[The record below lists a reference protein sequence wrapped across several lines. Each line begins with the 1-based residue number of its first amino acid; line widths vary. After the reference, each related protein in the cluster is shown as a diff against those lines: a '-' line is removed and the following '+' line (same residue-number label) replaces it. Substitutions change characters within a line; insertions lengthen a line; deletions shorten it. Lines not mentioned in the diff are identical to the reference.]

1 MKILEVLTFLIKSLG
16 TSVCN
21 SVLYLATLILFSAEV
36 SASRCLFFC
45 LSGSV
50 HPEVGMEGGVGV
62 GGAGRGNIRVGLD
75 LPEQTDLSAYLD
87 ILSLKLLCGQLSLD

>member
-1 MKILEVLTFLIKSLG
+1 MEGLRRAAGRRKKRDLMKILEVLTFLIKSLG
-16 TSVCN
+16 TSVCS

-50 HPEVGMEGGVGV
+50 HPEVGMGGGS
-62 GGAGRGNIRVGLD
+62 GGLQDV
-75 LPEQTDLSAYLD
+75 ETSEWV
-87 ILSLKLLCGQLSLD
+87 